1 MQTKQKYFVKGT
13 MNEMRLTEEQ
23 AKQIQAN
30 GLELSG
36 PFPEV
41 EGNGLYRPGETH
53 EQWEDRME
61 GGQEEHESFNE
72 EKWSER
78 YT

>member
-1 MQTKQKYFVKGT
+1 MQHKQKYFVKGT

-23 AKQIQAN
+23 AKQIIAN

-36 PFPEV
+36 PFPEA
-41 EGNGLYRPGETH
+41 ENNLYQKGETH

-61 GGQEEHESFNE
+61 GGQEEAESFNE

-78 YT
+78 YN